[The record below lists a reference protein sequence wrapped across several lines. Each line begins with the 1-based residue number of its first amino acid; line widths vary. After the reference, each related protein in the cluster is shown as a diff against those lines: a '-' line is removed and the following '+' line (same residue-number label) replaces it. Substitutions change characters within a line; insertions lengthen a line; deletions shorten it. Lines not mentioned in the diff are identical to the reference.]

1 LQIDG
6 LREAL
11 AEEHQ
16 QVALLRQQ
24 VELLDAQS
32 MAERQQN
39 EQLYI
44 YLTAERLNSVARA
57 LDDIIQYIENKEVS
71 RFFI

>member
-1 LQIDG
+1 MQIDG
-6 LREAL
+6 PREAL
-11 AEEHQ
+11 AE
-16 QVALLRQQ
+16 ARQQ
-24 VELLDAQS
+24 IELLNAQL

-44 YLTAERLNSVARA
+44 YLTAERLNSAARA
-57 LDDIIQYIENKEVS
+57 VDDIIQYIENKEVS

>member
-6 LREAL
+6 PREAL
-11 AEEHQ
+11 AE
-16 QVALLRQQ
+16 ARQQ
-24 VELLDAQS
+24 IELLNAQL

-44 YLTAERLNSVARA
+44 YLTAERLNSAARA
-57 LDDIIQYIENKEVS
+57 VDDIIQYIENKEVS

>member
-1 LQIDG
+1 MQIDS

-11 AEEHQ
+11 AE
-16 QVALLRQQ
+16 ARQQ
-24 VELLDAQS
+24 IELLNAQL

-44 YLTAERLNSVARA
+44 YLTAERLNSAGRA
-57 LDDIIQYIENKEVS
+57 VDDIIQYIENKEVS